1 MTPGERQKLRL
12 GLAFIS
18 PWIIGFAVFGLYP
31 VAMAVYFSFCD
42 YDILRSPILIGTENY
57 TYMLQDEIFWLSL
70 WNTAYYAAFAV
81 PLGLIM
87 ALLCAV
93 LLNKEILGRSI
104 FRTLFYIPAIVPLV
118 GVAMIWLWLFN
129 GQFGLVNYALSY
141 LFGIQGPLWLDDPA
155 WTKNTL
161 ILSQVWQIGGTM
173 VLFLAGLQDVPR
185 SLYESAELDGANS
198 LRKFWSITIPMVSP
212 VIYFNLIMGIIG
224 GMQEFVKPFV
234 MLGPDGG
241 PERSAL
247 LYAVYLYQNA
257 FTYNN
262 MGYACAMAVVLFG
275 IILFLTWL
283 AHVGMRR
290 HLYYA
295 GD

>member
-1 MTPGERQKLRL
+1 MTRGERQKLTA

-18 PWIIGFAVFGLYP
+18 PWIIGLCVFGIYP
-31 VAMAVYFSFCD
+31 VAMAVYYSFCD
-42 YDILRSPILIGTENY
+42 YDILRSPIWIGVENY
-57 TYMLQDEIFWLSL
+57 QEMATDELFWLSL
-70 WNTAYYAAFAV
+70 WNTMYYAAFAV
-81 PLGLIM
+81 PLGLVM
-87 ALLCAV
+87 ALTCAV
-93 LLNKEILGRSI
+93 LLNKEIAGRSV

-129 GQFGLVNYALSY
+129 GQFGLVNYALQAF
-141 LFGIQGPLWLDDPA
+141 FGIEGPLWLDDPD

-198 LRKFWSITIPMVSP
+198 FHKFMNITIPMVSP

-224 GMQEFVKPFV
+224 AMQEFVKPFV
-234 MLGPDGG
+234 MLPDGG
-241 PERSAL
+241 SERSAL

-262 MGYACAMAVVLFG
+262 MGYACAMAVVLFAL
-275 IILFLTWL
+275 ILLLTWI
-283 AHVGMRR
+283 AHVGMRSR
-290 HLYYA
+290 VYYA